1 MMATTMAMAVVVG
14 GWSWRTIGGHSHR
27 LPCEALCLVVCGGE
41 VEVEVEVK
49 GNRE

>member
-14 GWSWRTIGGHSHR
+14 GWSWRTIGGHR